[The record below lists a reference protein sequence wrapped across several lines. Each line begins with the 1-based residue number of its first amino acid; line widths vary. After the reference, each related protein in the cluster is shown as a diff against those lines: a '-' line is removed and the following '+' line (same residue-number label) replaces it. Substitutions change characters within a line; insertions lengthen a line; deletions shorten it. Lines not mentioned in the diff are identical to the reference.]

1 MGEIESRVRRR
12 ARKQNIQEAVLKTIA
27 GVGILALAMAAP
39 NTLRLL
45 KYTSLGRSRG
55 RYRINSVL
63 SRLVE
68 RGEIAKTLRD
78 GRVGFSLTAKGRARL
93 ARLEFGEQDLRKRK
107 WDGRWRIVIF
117 DIPERYRRARDLLR
131 GTLVSIGFCKL
142 QDSVWVYPHDCEDL
156 IALLKT
162 DFSVGKHVL
171 YIVGDHV
178 EGDWKLKK
186 HFGLA

>member
-78 GRVGFSLTAKGRARL
+78 GRVGVSLTAKGRARL
-93 ARLEFGEQDLRKRK
+93 ARPLFGRKDLRQRK
-107 WDGRWRIVIF
+107 GGRRRRI
-117 DIPERYRRARDLLR
+117 
-131 GTLVSIGFCKL
+131 
-142 QDSVWVYPHDCEDL
+142 
-156 IALLKT
+156 
-162 DFSVGKHVL
+162 
-171 YIVGDHV
+171 GD
-178 EGDWKLKK
+178 
-186 HFGLA
+186 